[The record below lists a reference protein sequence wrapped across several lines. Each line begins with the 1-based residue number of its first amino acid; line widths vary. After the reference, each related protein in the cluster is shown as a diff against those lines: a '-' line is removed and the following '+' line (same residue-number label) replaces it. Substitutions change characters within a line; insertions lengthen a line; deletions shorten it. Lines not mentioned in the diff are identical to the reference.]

1 MIVTLTVEQVHGIW
15 LLRGVSGL
23 TPALTLRAVAGLL
36 VEADRQ
42 AGFARVQQVISGQAP

>member
-1 MIVTLTVEQVHGIW
+1 MTVTLTVERVHGIW

-23 TPALTLRAVAGLL
+23 TPALTLRDVTGLL

-42 AGFARVQQVISGQAP
+42 AGYARVQNVVDRQTP